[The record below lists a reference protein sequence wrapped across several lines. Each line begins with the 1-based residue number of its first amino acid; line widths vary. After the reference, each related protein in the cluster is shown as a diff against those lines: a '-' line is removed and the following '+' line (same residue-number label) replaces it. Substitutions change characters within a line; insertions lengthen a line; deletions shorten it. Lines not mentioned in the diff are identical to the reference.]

1 MIRLI
6 LAAAALA
13 AAAAA
18 PVLAKGP
25 IEVQICG
32 AAECREIRRAAAD
45 AELGRALVQ
54 LSQSTAFVPAPELA
68 PYYRV
73 EISAPG
79 DEFYPLHVV
88 PSAGVAERRQT
99 WIRLDARLVTALDGA
114 AGGVRPK
121 SPPRVDRALVN
132 GRPSRS
138 PRVYEG
144 LFAPLGEASVPPAD
158 VPHAEIRLET
168 SPPSPWSEGGS
179 TFLYY
184 PTLDTLRRSG
194 DWVGVSP
201 DLAARIEAD
210 LVSVRKGESGAS
222 LPALAGS
229 AALVVGLGG
238 VAWMTIVRRRG
249 GGRREPAG

>member
-1 MIRLI
+1 MIRPF

-18 PVLAKGP
+18 PVPAKGP
-25 IEVQICG
+25 IDVRICG
-32 AAECREIRRAAAD
+32 AAECREIRGAAAD
-45 AELGRALVQ
+45 AELTRALVQ
-54 LSQSTAFVPAPELA
+54 LSESTAFASVPELA

-79 DEFYPLHVV
+79 IEFSPLHVV

-114 AGGVRPK
+114 VDGVRPK
-121 SPPRVDRALVN
+121 APPRVERALVN
-132 GRPSRS
+132 GRPSRA
-138 PRVYEG
+138 PRVYER
-144 LFAPLGEASVPPAD
+144 LFAPLNEASVPPAG
-158 VPHAEIRLET
+158 VPHAEIRLAT
-168 SPPSPWSEGGS
+168 SPPSPWADRVG

-184 PTLDTLRRSG
+184 PTLDTVRRSG
-194 DWVGVSP
+194 QWVAASSG
-201 DLAARIEAD
+201 LAARIEAD
-210 LVSVRKGESGAS
+210 LVSVRKRERGAS

-229 AALVVGLGG
+229 LALVVGLGG

-249 GGRREPAG
+249 GGRRGPAG